1 MSGNCEENSKTI
13 WSPSARLLC
22 AAEGHACF
30 SMANRR
36 RLYMLH
42 CRLSLQR
49 RGLICP
55 QFSCFTL
62 KITTPSILKEE
73 KDLFSLGETGPKK
86 KKESRPARKAAPRYP
101 GTARRSSATVHQI
114 CLSHINFAKNREK
127 HAMRACEGGSLCQ
140 KGERRSRG

>member
-1 MSGNCEENSKTI
+1 
-13 WSPSARLLC
+13 
-22 AAEGHACF
+22 
-30 SMANRR
+30 
-36 RLYMLH
+36 MLH

-86 KKESRPARKAAPRYP
+86 NPIHKPTPSYLDISLPTPPLYTR
-101 GTARRSSATVHQI
+101 
-114 CLSHINFAKNREK
+114 FAF
-127 HAMRACEGGSLCQ
+127 LT
-140 KGERRSRG
+140 

>member
-13 WSPSARLLC
+13 WSPSARLLS

-86 KKESRPARKAAPRYP
+86 KKNPTHKPTLSYLDTSPA
-101 GTARRSSATVHQI
+101 SSATVHQI

-127 HAMRACEGGSLCQ
+127 HTLLDS
-140 KGERRSRG
+140 KGRSRCQEKTHSLKP

>member
-1 MSGNCEENSKTI
+1 
-13 WSPSARLLC
+13 
-22 AAEGHACF
+22 
-30 SMANRR
+30 
-36 RLYMLH
+36 MLH

-86 KKESRPARKAAPRYP
+86 KKDQPSPQSKAALCYP
-101 GTARRSSATVHQI
+101 GTARRSRATVHQI

-127 HAMRACEGGSLCQ
+127 RAM
-140 KGERRSRG
+140 